1 MAETLDLE
9 TSLQLQNQLKQL
21 QEENDRLKKELN
33 QHQVIVNNTLDAI
46 FICNKEMKIVQANEA
61 AARMLQVKPEEL
73 KARSVL
79 DFLFAIPEEELVIA
93 IKKFF
98 NKGSLWKEVPIR
110 LDSGAT
116 KYIEFLAKKESG
128 EDSFFVVM
136 RDISSKKILERE
148 FSMNEQLFKDLF
160 DRAVDGIV
168 LFDREGCFID
178 ANLSFCKSFE
188 IGQNELSH
196 LSFGEFIDKTNEKDF
211 QSIWET
217 IHRKGKAKGELPVRL
232 RSGGQKLFEFTITSN
247 IINGFYMSIMRDI
260 TEKRSMEIQLFK
272 SEERFREIFENA
284 MDAILIWSD
293 DGRIVKANQSACK
306 IFELPMNQL
315 VQRKLCDF
323 LVVSHQKYRCTKKK
337 YEKFG
342 EIRDELLFQ
351 MGNGQFKELEFT
363 SKRTIL
369 EGQHLTIFRN
379 VSDRKRMEKEL
390 RESELKFR
398 KVFNGSMD
406 GNVLFDNKYRIIDA
420 NPLASDIL
428 GLSHEKI
435 KKHSLLDIISA
446 YDIENLTSS
455 ARQINLEEMDNE
467 IPFLLSGKE
476 NRKLEF
482 SFKRHIIQNMNLAIF
497 KDVTERKELEERLRK
512 SDTLHVVGELAA
524 GIAHEIRNPMT
535 ALKGFIQLLQ
545 GSVEGDY
552 ALYFNVITS
561 ELKRIESIITEFLI
575 LAKPQAIMYEEK
587 NVTDIMQDTMDLLH
601 AQANL
606 SNVQMHLDLIETIPP
621 IYCEPN
627 QLKQVFINILK
638 NAIEVMPKGGNVYV
652 KIQPS
657 GPDHILISLQDEGIG
672 ITEDKL
678 KRLGE
683 PFYTTKE
690 RGTGLGLMVSYKII
704 EEHQGKITVE
714 SEEGKGTVFH
724 LTLPLRQHNE
734 ERGNDE

>member
-1 MAETLDLE
+1 MP
-9 TSLQLQNQLKQL
+9 
-21 QEENDRLKKELN
+21 RLLFPLS
-33 QHQVIVNNTLDAI
+33 HPVS
-46 FICNKEMKIVQANEA
+46 QA
-61 AARMLQVKPEEL
+61 
-73 KARSVL
+73 
-79 DFLFAIPEEELVIA
+79 
-93 IKKFF
+93 
-98 NKGSLWKEVPIR
+98 
-110 LDSGAT
+110 
-116 KYIEFLAKKESG
+116 
-128 EDSFFVVM
+128 
-136 RDISSKKILERE
+136 
-148 FSMNEQLFKDLF
+148 
-160 DRAVDGIV
+160 
-168 LFDREGCFID
+168 
-178 ANLSFCKSFE
+178 SFE
-188 IGQNELSH
+188 INHNELSH
-196 LSFGEFIDKTNEKDF
+196 LSLYEFIDSGSRKDF
-211 QSIWET
+211 DNIWKALN
-217 IHRKGKAKGELPVRL
+217 RKGKAKGELPVKL
-232 RSGGQKLFEFTITSN
+232 RSGVQKLFEFTITSN
-247 IINGFYMSIMRDI
+247 IISGFYMSIMRDI
-260 TEKRSMEIQLFK
+260 TEKRSMELQLFK

-284 MDAILIWSD
+284 MDAIIIWSN

-306 IFELPMNQL
+306 IFELPMNL
-315 VQRKLCDF
+315 LLKRKLCDF
-323 LVVSHQKYRCTKKK
+323 LVDSQQKYSITKRK
-337 YEKFG
+337 YAKYG
-342 EIRDELLFQ
+342 EIREELLFQ

-369 EGQHLTIFRN
+369 ENQHLTILRN

-406 GNVLFDNKYRIIDA
+406 GNVLFDNQYRIIDA
-420 NPLASDIL
+420 NPLASHIL
-428 GLSHEKI
+428 GLSHEEI
-435 KKHSLLDIISA
+435 KQHSLLDIISA
-446 YDIENLTSS
+446 YEIENLASP
-455 ARQINLEEMDNE
+455 ARQINFDEMDNE
-467 IPFLLSGKE
+467 IPFLLSSGD

-482 SFKRHIIQNMNLAIF
+482 SFKRNIIQNMNLAIF

-535 ALKGFIQLLQ
+535 ALKGFIQLLK

-587 NVTDIMQDTMDLLH
+587 HVTQIMRDTIDLLN

-606 SNVQMHLDLIETIPP
+606 SNVQMQLDLIDDIPP

-638 NAIEVMPKGGNVYV
+638 NAIEVMPDGGNIFVTI
-652 KIQPS
+652 KALDQ
-657 GPDHILISLQDEGIG
+657 DHVLISLKDEGIG
-672 ITEDKL
+672 MTEDKL

-704 EEHQGKITVE
+704 EEHQGEIMVE

-724 LTLPLRQHNE
+724 ITLPVRQNAE
-734 ERGNDE
+734 ERRNDE

>member
-1 MAETLDLE
+1 METLGVQTNSELRE
-9 TSLQLQNQLKQL
+9 ELKRL
-21 QEENDRLKKELN
+21 KEENVQLKKELN

-46 FICNKEMKIVQANEA
+46 FICDNEMRIVQANEA
-61 AARMLQVKPEEL
+61 TERMLQVDSEDL
-73 KARSVL
+73 KKRSVL
-79 DFLFAIPEEELVIA
+79 DFLFSIPKDELNLAV
-93 IKKFF
+93 KKFF
-98 NKGSLWKEVPIR
+98 KKGFLWKEVPIR

-116 KYIEFLAKKESG
+116 KYIEFLAKRGIG
-128 EDSFFVVM
+128 EDFFFVVM

-168 LFDREGCFID
+168 LFDKDGGFID

-188 IGQNELSH
+188 INQNELSH
-196 LSFGEFIDKTNEKDF
+196 LSLYEFIDSGSRKDF
-211 QSIWET
+211 DNIWKT
-217 IHRKGKAKGELPVRL
+217 LNRKGKAKGELPVKL
-232 RSGGQKLFEFTITSN
+232 RSGVQKLFEFTITSN
-247 IINGFYMSIMRDI
+247 IISGFYMSIMRDI
-260 TEKRSMEIQLFK
+260 TEKRSMELQLFK

-284 MDAILIWSD
+284 MDAIIIWSN

-306 IFELPMNQL
+306 IFELPMNL
-315 VQRKLCDF
+315 LLKRRLCDF
-323 LVVSHQKYRCTKKK
+323 LVDSQQKYSITKRK
-337 YEKFG
+337 YAKYG
-342 EIRDELLFQ
+342 EIREELLFQ

-369 EGQHLTIFRN
+369 ENQHLTILRN

-406 GNVLFDNKYRIIDA
+406 GNVLFDNQYRIIDA
-420 NPLASDIL
+420 NPLASNIL
-428 GLSHEKI
+428 GLSHEEI
-435 KKHSLLDIISA
+435 KQHSLLDIISS
-446 YDIENLTSS
+446 YEIENLASP
-455 ARQINLEEMDNE
+455 ARQINFDEMDNE
-467 IPFLLSGKE
+467 IPFLLSSND

-482 SFKRHIIQNMNLAIF
+482 SFKRNIIQNMNLAIF

-535 ALKGFIQLLQ
+535 ALKGFIQLLK

-587 NVTDIMQDTMDLLH
+587 HVTQIMRDTIDLLN

-606 SNVQMHLDLIETIPP
+606 SNVQMHLDLIGDIPP

-638 NAIEVMPKGGNVYV
+638 NAIEVMPDGGNIFVT
-652 KIQPS
+652 IRTLDQ
-657 GPDHILISLQDEGIG
+657 DHVLISLKDEGIG
-672 ITEDKL
+672 MTEDKL

-704 EEHQGKITVE
+704 EEHQGEIMVE

-724 LTLPLRQHNE
+724 LTLPVRQNAE
-734 ERGNDE
+734 ERRIDE

>member
-1 MAETLDLE
+1 METLGAQKNTELRE
-9 TSLQLQNQLKQL
+9 ELKRL
-21 QEENDRLKKELN
+21 KEENAQLKKELN

-46 FICNKEMKIVQANEA
+46 FICDNEMRIVQANEA
-61 AARMLQVKPEEL
+61 TERMLQVDAEDLRK
-73 KARSVL
+73 RSVL
-79 DFLFAIPEEELVIA
+79 DFLFSIPQDELNFAV
-93 IKKFF
+93 KKFF
-98 NKGSLWKEVPIR
+98 KKGFLWKEVPIR
-110 LDSGAT
+110 LDGGAT
-116 KYIEFLAKKESG
+116 KYIEFLAKRGIG
-128 EDSFFVVM
+128 EDFFFVVM

-168 LFDREGCFID
+168 LFDKDGSFID

-188 IGQNELSH
+188 INHNELSH
-196 LSFGEFIDKTNEKDF
+196 LSLYKFIDSGSRKDLDNIWKTLN
-211 QSIWET
+211 
-217 IHRKGKAKGELPVRL
+217 RKGKAQGELPVKL
-232 RSGGQKLFEFTITSN
+232 RSGVQKLFEFTITSN
-247 IINGFYMSIMRDI
+247 IISGFYMSIMRDI
-260 TEKRSMEIQLFK
+260 TEKRSMELQLFK

-284 MDAILIWSD
+284 MDAIIIWSN

-306 IFELPMNQL
+306 IFELPMNL
-315 VQRKLCDF
+315 LLKRRLCDF
-323 LVVSHQKYRCTKKK
+323 LVDSQKKYSVTKKK
-337 YEKFG
+337 YAKYG
-342 EIRDELLFQ
+342 EIREELLFQ

-369 EGQHLTIFRN
+369 ENQHLTILRN

-406 GNVLFDNKYRIIDA
+406 GNVLFDNQYRIIDA
-420 NPLASDIL
+420 NPVASHIL
-428 GLSHEKI
+428 GLSHEEI
-435 KKHSLLDIISA
+435 KKHSLLEIISS
-446 YDIENLTSS
+446 YEIENLASS
-455 ARQINLEEMDNE
+455 ARQINFDEMDNE
-467 IPFLLSGKE
+467 IPFLLNSSD

-482 SFKRHIIQNMNLAIF
+482 SFKRNIIQNMNLAIF

-535 ALKGFIQLLQ
+535 ALKGFIQLLK

-587 NVTDIMQDTMDLLH
+587 HVTQIMKDTIDLLN

-606 SNVQMHLDLIETIPP
+606 SNVQMHLDLIDDIPP

-638 NAIEVMPKGGNVYV
+638 NAIEVMPDGGNIFVTMRTLDR
-652 KIQPS
+652 
-657 GPDHILISLQDEGIG
+657 DHVVISLKDEGIG
-672 ITEDKL
+672 MTEDKL

-704 EEHQGKITVE
+704 EEHQGEIMVE

-724 LTLPLRQHNE
+724 LTLPVRQNAE
-734 ERGNDE
+734 ERRIDE

>member
-1 MAETLDLE
+1 METLDAQTNSELRE
-9 TSLQLQNQLKQL
+9 ELKRL
-21 QEENDRLKKELN
+21 KEENARLKKELN

-46 FICNKEMKIVQANEA
+46 FICDNELRIVQANEA
-61 AARMLQVKPEEL
+61 TERMLQVDSEDL
-73 KARSVL
+73 KNRSVL
-79 DFLFAIPEEELVIA
+79 DFLFSIPKDELNLAV
-93 IKKFF
+93 KKFF
-98 NKGSLWKEVPIR
+98 KKGFLWKEVPVR
-110 LDSGAT
+110 LDGGAI
-116 KYIEFLAKKESG
+116 KYIEFLAKRGIG
-128 EDSFFVVM
+128 EDFFFVVM

-168 LFDREGCFID
+168 LFDKDGGFID

-188 IGQNELSH
+188 INQNELSH
-196 LSFGEFIDKTNEKDF
+196 LSLYEFIDSGSHKDF
-211 QSIWET
+211 DNTWKT
-217 IHRKGKAKGELPVRL
+217 LNRKGKAKGELPVKL
-232 RSGGQKLFEFTITSN
+232 RSGVHKLFEFTITSN
-247 IINGFYMSIMRDI
+247 IISGFYMSIMRDI
-260 TEKRSMEIQLFK
+260 TEKRSMELQLFK

-284 MDAILIWSD
+284 MDAIIIWSN

-306 IFELPMNQL
+306 IFELPMNL
-315 VQRKLCDF
+315 LLKRKLCDF
-323 LVVSHQKYRCTKKK
+323 LVHSQRKYSITKKK
-337 YEKFG
+337 YAKYG
-342 EIRDELLFQ
+342 EIREEMLFQ

-369 EGQHLTIFRN
+369 ENQHLTILRN

-406 GNVLFDNKYRIIDA
+406 GNVLFDNQYRIIDA
-420 NPLASDIL
+420 NPLASKIL
-428 GLSHEKI
+428 GLSHEEI
-435 KKHSLLDIISA
+435 KKHSLLDIISS
-446 YDIENLTSS
+446 YDIENLASP
-455 ARQINLEEMDNE
+455 ARQINFDEMDNE
-467 IPFLLSGKE
+467 IPFLLSSSD

-482 SFKRHIIQNMNLAIF
+482 SFKRNIIQNMNLAIF

-535 ALKGFIQLLQ
+535 ALKGFIQLLK
-545 GSVEGDY
+545 GSVAGDY

-587 NVTDIMQDTMDLLH
+587 HVTQIMRDTIDLLN

-606 SNVQMHLDLIETIPP
+606 SNVQMHLDLMDDIPP

-638 NAIEVMPKGGNVYV
+638 NAIEVMPDGGNISVT
-652 KIQPS
+652 IRTLDQ
-657 GPDHILISLQDEGIG
+657 DHVVISLKDEGVG
-672 ITEDKL
+672 MSEDKVR
-678 KRLGE
+678 RLGE

-704 EEHQGKITVE
+704 EEHQGEIMVE

-724 LTLPLRQHNE
+724 LTLPVRQNAE
-734 ERGNDE
+734 ERRTDE

>member
-1 MAETLDLE
+1 M
-9 TSLQLQNQLKQL
+9 
-21 QEENDRLKKELN
+21 
-33 QHQVIVNNTLDAI
+33 
-46 FICNKEMKIVQANEA
+46 
-61 AARMLQVKPEEL
+61 
-73 KARSVL
+73 
-79 DFLFAIPEEELVIA
+79 
-93 IKKFF
+93 
-98 NKGSLWKEVPIR
+98 
-110 LDSGAT
+110 
-116 KYIEFLAKKESG
+116 Y
-128 EDSFFVVM
+128 
-136 RDISSKKILERE
+136 
-148 FSMNEQLFKDLF
+148 
-160 DRAVDGIV
+160 
-168 LFDREGCFID
+168 
-178 ANLSFCKSFE
+178 
-188 IGQNELSH
+188 
-196 LSFGEFIDKTNEKDF
+196 EFIDSGSRKDF
-211 QSIWET
+211 DNIWKALN
-217 IHRKGKAKGELPVRL
+217 RKGKAKGELPVKL
-232 RSGGQKLFEFTITSN
+232 RSGVQKLFEFTITSN
-247 IINGFYMSIMRDI
+247 IISGFYMSIMRDI
-260 TEKRSMEIQLFK
+260 TEKRSMELQLFK

-284 MDAILIWSD
+284 MDAIIIWSN

-306 IFELPMNQL
+306 IFELPMNL
-315 VQRKLCDF
+315 LLKRKLCDF
-323 LVVSHQKYRCTKKK
+323 LVDSQQKYSITKRK
-337 YEKFG
+337 YAKYG
-342 EIRDELLFQ
+342 EIREELLFQ

-369 EGQHLTIFRN
+369 ENQHLTILRN

-406 GNVLFDNKYRIIDA
+406 GNVLFDNQYRIIDA
-420 NPLASDIL
+420 NPLASHIL
-428 GLSHEKI
+428 GLSHEEI
-435 KKHSLLDIISA
+435 KQHSLLDIISA
-446 YDIENLTSS
+446 YEIENLASP
-455 ARQINLEEMDNE
+455 ARQINFDEMDNE
-467 IPFLLSGKE
+467 IPFLLSSGD

-482 SFKRHIIQNMNLAIF
+482 SFKRNIIQNMNLAIF

-535 ALKGFIQLLQ
+535 ALKGFIQLLK

-587 NVTDIMQDTMDLLH
+587 HVTQIMRDTIDLLN

-606 SNVQMHLDLIETIPP
+606 SNVQMQLDLIDDIPP

-638 NAIEVMPKGGNVYV
+638 NAIEVMPDGGNIFVTI
-652 KIQPS
+652 KALDQ
-657 GPDHILISLQDEGIG
+657 DHVLISLKDEGIG
-672 ITEDKL
+672 MTEDKL

-704 EEHQGKITVE
+704 EEHQGEIMVE

-724 LTLPLRQHNE
+724 ITLPVRQNAE
-734 ERGNDE
+734 ERRNDE

>member
-1 MAETLDLE
+1 METLDVE
-9 TSLQLQNQLKQL
+9 TNSDLKEELKRLKQ
-21 QEENDRLKKELN
+21 ENDRLKKELH

-46 FICNKEMKIVQANEA
+46 FICDNEMKIVQANEA
-61 AARMLQVKPEEL
+61 TARMLQVDAEGL
-73 KARSVL
+73 KKRSVF
-79 DFLFAIPEEELVIA
+79 DFLFSIPKDELDLSV
-93 IKKFF
+93 KKFF
-98 NKGSLWKEVPIR
+98 KKGFLWKEVPIR

-116 KYIEFLAKKESG
+116 KYIEFLAKRGIG
-128 EDSFFVVM
+128 EDFFFVVM

-168 LFDREGCFID
+168 LFDKDGGFID

-188 IGQNELSH
+188 IDQNELSH
-196 LSFGEFIDKTNEKDF
+196 LSLYQFIDSGSRKDF
-211 QSIWET
+211 DNIWHT
-217 IHRKGKAKGELPVRL
+217 LYRKGKAKGELPVRL
-232 RSGGQKLFEFTITSN
+232 RSGDQKLLEFTITSN
-247 IINGFYMSIMRDI
+247 IISGFYMSIMRDI
-260 TEKRSMEIQLFK
+260 TEKRSMELQLFK

-284 MDAILIWSD
+284 MDAIIIWSN

-306 IFELPMNQL
+306 IFELPMNL
-315 VQRKLCDF
+315 LLKRKLCDF
-323 LVVSHQKYRCTKKK
+323 LVDSQQKYSWTKRK
-337 YEKFG
+337 YAKYG
-342 EIRDELLFQ
+342 EIREEMLFQ

-369 EGQHLTIFRN
+369 ENQHLTILRN

-406 GNVLFDNKYRIIDA
+406 GNVLFDNQYRIIDA
-420 NPLASDIL
+420 NPLASNIL
-428 GLSHEKI
+428 GLPHEEL
-435 KKHSLLDIISA
+435 KKHSLLDIISS
-446 YDIENLTSS
+446 YEIENLASP
-455 ARQINLEEMDNE
+455 ARQINFDEMDNE
-467 IPFLLSGKE
+467 IPFLLSSND

-482 SFKRHIIQNMNLAIF
+482 SFKRNIIQNMNLAIF

-535 ALKGFIQLLQ
+535 ALKGFIQLLK

-552 ALYFNVITS
+552 SLYFNVITS

-587 NVTDIMQDTMDLLH
+587 HVTQIMKDTLDLLN

-606 SNVQMHLDLIETIPP
+606 SNVQMHLDLVGDIPP

-638 NAIEVMPKGGNVYV
+638 NAIEVMPDGGNIYV
-652 KIQPS
+652 TIKKADQ
-657 GPDHILISLQDEGIG
+657 DHILISLKDEGVG

-704 EEHQGKITVE
+704 EEHQGKIMVE

-724 LTLPLRQHNE
+724 LTLPVRQNFE
-734 ERGNDE
+734 ERRLDE

>member
-1 MAETLDLE
+1 METLDAQINSELRE
-9 TSLQLQNQLKQL
+9 ELKRL
-21 QEENDRLKKELN
+21 KEENAWLKKELN

-46 FICNKEMKIVQANEA
+46 FICNNELRIVQANEA
-61 AARMLQVKPEEL
+61 TERMLQVDSEDL
-73 KARSVL
+73 KNRSVL
-79 DFLFAIPEEELVIA
+79 DFLFSIPKDELNLTV
-93 IKKFF
+93 KKFF
-98 NKGSLWKEVPIR
+98 KKGFLWKEVPVR
-110 LDSGAT
+110 LDGGAI
-116 KYIEFLAKKESG
+116 KYIEFLAKRGIG
-128 EDSFFVVM
+128 EDFFFVVM

-168 LFDREGCFID
+168 LFDKDGGFID

-188 IGQNELSH
+188 INHNELSH
-196 LSFGEFIDKTNEKDF
+196 LSLYEFIDSGSHKDF
-211 QSIWET
+211 DNIWKT
-217 IHRKGKAKGELPVRL
+217 LNRKGKAKGELPVKL
-232 RSGGQKLFEFTITSN
+232 RSGVYKLFEFTITSN
-247 IINGFYMSIMRDI
+247 IISGFYMSIMRDI
-260 TEKRSMEIQLFK
+260 TEKRSMELQLFK

-284 MDAILIWSD
+284 MDAIIIWSN

-306 IFELPMNQL
+306 IFELPMNL
-315 VQRKLCDF
+315 LLKRKLCDF
-323 LVVSHQKYRCTKKK
+323 LVHSQRKYSITKKK
-337 YEKFG
+337 YAKYG
-342 EIRDELLFQ
+342 EIREEMLFQ

-369 EGQHLTIFRN
+369 ENQHLTILRN

-406 GNVLFDNKYRIIDA
+406 GNVLFDNQYRIIDA
-420 NPLASDIL
+420 NPLASKIL
-428 GLSHEKI
+428 GLSHEEI
-435 KKHSLLDIISA
+435 KKHSLLDIISS
-446 YDIENLTSS
+446 YDIENLASP
-455 ARQINLEEMDNE
+455 ARQINFDEMDNE
-467 IPFLLSGKE
+467 IPFLLSSCD

-482 SFKRHIIQNMNLAIF
+482 SFKRNIIQNMNLAIF

-535 ALKGFIQLLQ
+535 ALKGFIQLLK

-587 NVTDIMQDTMDLLH
+587 HVTQIMRDTIDLLN

-606 SNVQMHLDLIETIPP
+606 SNVQMHLDLMDDIPP

-638 NAIEVMPKGGNVYV
+638 NAIEVMPDGGNISVTIRSLDQEHV
-652 KIQPS
+652 
-657 GPDHILISLQDEGIG
+657 LISLKDEGVG
-672 ITEDKL
+672 MSEDKVR
-678 KRLGE
+678 RLGE

-704 EEHQGKITVE
+704 EEHQGKIMVE

-724 LTLPLRQHNE
+724 LTLPVRQNAE
-734 ERGNDE
+734 ERRTDE

>member
-1 MAETLDLE
+1 METLDAQTNSELRE
-9 TSLQLQNQLKQL
+9 ELKRL
-21 QEENDRLKKELN
+21 KEENARLKKELN

-46 FICNKEMKIVQANEA
+46 FICDNELRIVQANEA
-61 AARMLQVKPEEL
+61 TERMLQVDSEDL
-73 KARSVL
+73 KNRSVL
-79 DFLFAIPEEELVIA
+79 DFLFSIPKDELNLAV
-93 IKKFF
+93 KKFF
-98 NKGSLWKEVPIR
+98 KKGFLWKEVPVR
-110 LDSGAT
+110 LDGGT
-116 KYIEFLAKKESG
+116 IKYIEFLAKRGIG
-128 EDSFFVVM
+128 EDFFFVVM

-168 LFDREGCFID
+168 LFDKDGGFID

-188 IGQNELSH
+188 INQNELSH
-196 LSFGEFIDKTNEKDF
+196 LSLYEFIDSGSHKDF
-211 QSIWET
+211 DNTWKT
-217 IHRKGKAKGELPVRL
+217 LNRKGKAKGELPVKL
-232 RSGGQKLFEFTITSN
+232 RSGVHKLFEFTITSN
-247 IINGFYMSIMRDI
+247 IISGFYMSIMRDI
-260 TEKRSMEIQLFK
+260 TEKRSMELQLFK

-284 MDAILIWSD
+284 MDAIIIWSN

-306 IFELPMNQL
+306 IFELPMNL
-315 VQRKLCDF
+315 LLKRKLCDF
-323 LVVSHQKYRCTKKK
+323 LVHSQRKYSITKKK
-337 YEKFG
+337 YAKYG
-342 EIRDELLFQ
+342 EIREEMLFQ

-369 EGQHLTIFRN
+369 ENQHLTILRN

-406 GNVLFDNKYRIIDA
+406 GNVLFDNQYRIIDA
-420 NPLASDIL
+420 NPLASKIL
-428 GLSHEKI
+428 GLSHEEI
-435 KKHSLLDIISA
+435 KKHSLLDIISS
-446 YDIENLTSS
+446 YDIENLASP
-455 ARQINLEEMDNE
+455 ARQINFDEMDNE
-467 IPFLLSGKE
+467 IPFLLSSSD

-482 SFKRHIIQNMNLAIF
+482 SFKRNIIQNMNLAIF

-535 ALKGFIQLLQ
+535 ALKGFIQLLK
-545 GSVEGDY
+545 GSVAGDY

-587 NVTDIMQDTMDLLH
+587 HVTQIMRDTIDLLN

-606 SNVQMHLDLIETIPP
+606 SNVQMHLDLMDDIPP

-638 NAIEVMPKGGNVYV
+638 NAIEVMPDGGNISVT
-652 KIQPS
+652 IRTLDQ
-657 GPDHILISLQDEGIG
+657 DHVLISLKDEGVG
-672 ITEDKL
+672 MSEDKVR
-678 KRLGE
+678 RLGE

-704 EEHQGKITVE
+704 EEHQGEIMVE

-724 LTLPLRQHNE
+724 LTLPVRQNAE
-734 ERGNDE
+734 ERRTDE

>member
-1 MAETLDLE
+1 METLDAQTNSELRE
-9 TSLQLQNQLKQL
+9 ELKRL
-21 QEENDRLKKELN
+21 KEENARLKKELN

-46 FICNKEMKIVQANEA
+46 FICDNELRIVQANEA
-61 AARMLQVKPEEL
+61 TERMLQVDSEDL
-73 KARSVL
+73 KNRSVL
-79 DFLFAIPEEELVIA
+79 DFLFSIPKDELNLAV
-93 IKKFF
+93 KKFF
-98 NKGSLWKEVPIR
+98 KKGFLWKEVPVR
-110 LDSGAT
+110 LDGGAI
-116 KYIEFLAKKESG
+116 KYIEFLAKRGIG
-128 EDSFFVVM
+128 EDFFFVVM

-168 LFDREGCFID
+168 LFDKDGGFID

-188 IGQNELSH
+188 INQNELSH
-196 LSFGEFIDKTNEKDF
+196 LSLYEFIDSGSHKDF
-211 QSIWET
+211 DNTWKT
-217 IHRKGKAKGELPVRL
+217 LNRKGKAKGELPVKL
-232 RSGGQKLFEFTITSN
+232 RSGVHKLFEFTITSN
-247 IINGFYMSIMRDI
+247 IISGFYMSIMRDI
-260 TEKRSMEIQLFK
+260 TEKRSMELQLFK

-284 MDAILIWSD
+284 MDAIIIWSN

-306 IFELPMNQL
+306 IFELPMNL
-315 VQRKLCDF
+315 LLKRKLCDF
-323 LVVSHQKYRCTKKK
+323 LVHSQRKYSITKKK
-337 YEKFG
+337 YAKYG
-342 EIRDELLFQ
+342 EIREEMLFQ

-369 EGQHLTIFRN
+369 ENQHLTILRN

-406 GNVLFDNKYRIIDA
+406 GNVLFDNQYRIIDA
-420 NPLASDIL
+420 NPLASKIL
-428 GLSHEKI
+428 GLSHEEI
-435 KKHSLLDIISA
+435 KKHSLLDIIFS
-446 YDIENLTSS
+446 YDIENLASP
-455 ARQINLEEMDNE
+455 ARQINFDEMDNE
-467 IPFLLSGKE
+467 IPFLLSSSD

-482 SFKRHIIQNMNLAIF
+482 SFKRNIIQNMNLAIF

-535 ALKGFIQLLQ
+535 ALKGFIQLLK
-545 GSVEGDY
+545 GSVAGDY

-587 NVTDIMQDTMDLLH
+587 HVTQIMRDTIDLLN

-606 SNVQMHLDLIETIPP
+606 SNVQMHLDLMDDIPP

-638 NAIEVMPKGGNVYV
+638 NAIEVMPDGGNISVT
-652 KIQPS
+652 IRTLDQ
-657 GPDHILISLQDEGIG
+657 DHVLISLKDEGVG
-672 ITEDKL
+672 MSEDKVR
-678 KRLGE
+678 RLGE

-704 EEHQGKITVE
+704 EEHQGEIMVE

-724 LTLPLRQHNE
+724 LTLPVRQNAE
-734 ERGNDE
+734 ERRTDE

>member
-1 MAETLDLE
+1 METLGVQTNSE
-9 TSLQLQNQLKQL
+9 L
-21 QEENDRLKKELN
+21 QEELKRLKEENVRLKKELN

-46 FICNKEMKIVQANEA
+46 FICDNEMRIVQANEA
-61 AARMLQVKPEEL
+61 TERMLQVDSEDL
-73 KARSVL
+73 KKRSVL
-79 DFLFAIPEEELVIA
+79 DFLFSIPKDELNLAV
-93 IKKFF
+93 KKFF
-98 NKGSLWKEVPIR
+98 KKGFLWKEVPIR
-110 LDSGAT
+110 LDGGAT
-116 KYIEFLAKKESG
+116 KYIEFLAKRGIG
-128 EDSFFVVM
+128 EDFFFVVM

-168 LFDREGCFID
+168 LFDKDGGFID

-188 IGQNELSH
+188 INQNELSH
-196 LSFGEFIDKTNEKDF
+196 LSLYEFIDSGSRKDYDN
-211 QSIWET
+211 IWKALN
-217 IHRKGKAKGELPVRL
+217 RKGKAKGELPVKL
-232 RSGGQKLFEFTITSN
+232 RSGVQKLFEFTITSN
-247 IINGFYMSIMRDI
+247 IISGFYMSIMRDI
-260 TEKRSMEIQLFK
+260 TEKRSMELQLFK

-284 MDAILIWSD
+284 MDAIIIWSN

-306 IFELPMNQL
+306 IFELPMNL
-315 VQRKLCDF
+315 LLKRRLCDF
-323 LVVSHQKYRCTKKK
+323 LVDSQQKYSITKRK
-337 YEKFG
+337 YAKYG
-342 EIRDELLFQ
+342 EIREELLFQ

-369 EGQHLTIFRN
+369 ENQHLTILRN

-406 GNVLFDNKYRIIDA
+406 GNVLFDNQYRIIDA
-420 NPLASDIL
+420 NPLASNIL
-428 GLSHEKI
+428 GLSHEEI
-435 KKHSLLDIISA
+435 KQHSLLDIISS
-446 YDIENLTSS
+446 YEIENLASP
-455 ARQINLEEMDNE
+455 ARQINFDEMDNE
-467 IPFLLSGKE
+467 IPFLLSSND

-482 SFKRHIIQNMNLAIF
+482 SFKRNIIQNMNLAIF

-535 ALKGFIQLLQ
+535 ALKGFIQLLK

-587 NVTDIMQDTMDLLH
+587 HVTQIMRDTIDLLN

-606 SNVQMHLDLIETIPP
+606 SNVQMHLELIGDIPP

-638 NAIEVMPKGGNVYV
+638 NAIEVMPDGGNIFVT
-652 KIQPS
+652 IRTLDQ
-657 GPDHILISLQDEGIG
+657 DHVLISLKDEGIG
-672 ITEDKL
+672 MTEDKL

-704 EEHQGKITVE
+704 EEHQGEIMVE

-724 LTLPLRQHNE
+724 LTLPVRQNAE
-734 ERGNDE
+734 ERRIDE

>member
-1 MAETLDLE
+1 METLDAQTNSELRE
-9 TSLQLQNQLKQL
+9 ELKRL
-21 QEENDRLKKELN
+21 KEENARLKKELN

-46 FICNKEMKIVQANEA
+46 FICDNELRIVQANEA
-61 AARMLQVKPEEL
+61 TERMLQVDSEDL
-73 KARSVL
+73 KNRSVL
-79 DFLFAIPEEELVIA
+79 DFLFSIPKDELNLAV
-93 IKKFF
+93 KKFF
-98 NKGSLWKEVPIR
+98 KKGFLWKEVPVR
-110 LDSGAT
+110 LDGGAI
-116 KYIEFLAKKESG
+116 KYIEFLAKRGIG
-128 EDSFFVVM
+128 EDFFFVVM

-168 LFDREGCFID
+168 LFDKDGGFID

-188 IGQNELSH
+188 INQNELSH
-196 LSFGEFIDKTNEKDF
+196 LSLYEFIDSGSHKDF
-211 QSIWET
+211 DNTWKT
-217 IHRKGKAKGELPVRL
+217 LNRKGKAKGELPVKL
-232 RSGGQKLFEFTITSN
+232 RSGVHKLFEFTITSN
-247 IINGFYMSIMRDI
+247 IISGFYMSIMRDI
-260 TEKRSMEIQLFK
+260 TEKRSMELQLFK

-284 MDAILIWSD
+284 MDAIIIWSN

-306 IFELPMNQL
+306 IFELPMNL
-315 VQRKLCDF
+315 LLKRKLCDF
-323 LVVSHQKYRCTKKK
+323 LVHSQRKYSITKKK
-337 YEKFG
+337 YAKYG
-342 EIRDELLFQ
+342 EIREEMLFQ

-369 EGQHLTIFRN
+369 ENQHLTILRN

-406 GNVLFDNKYRIIDA
+406 GNVLFDNQYRIIDA
-420 NPLASDIL
+420 NPLASKIL
-428 GLSHEKI
+428 GLSHEEI
-435 KKHSLLDIISA
+435 KKHSLLDIISS
-446 YDIENLTSS
+446 YDIENLASP
-455 ARQINLEEMDNE
+455 ARQINFDEMDNE
-467 IPFLLSGKE
+467 IPFLLSSSD

-482 SFKRHIIQNMNLAIF
+482 SFKRNIIQNMNLAIF

-535 ALKGFIQLLQ
+535 ALKGFIQLLK
-545 GSVEGDY
+545 GSVAGDY

-587 NVTDIMQDTMDLLH
+587 HVTQIMRDTIDLLN

-606 SNVQMHLDLIETIPP
+606 SNVQMHLDLMDDIPP

-638 NAIEVMPKGGNVYV
+638 NAIEVMPDGGNISVTIRTLDQEHV
-652 KIQPS
+652 
-657 GPDHILISLQDEGIG
+657 LISLKDEGVG
-672 ITEDKL
+672 MSEDKVR
-678 KRLGE
+678 RLGE

-704 EEHQGKITVE
+704 EEHQGEIMVE

-724 LTLPLRQHNE
+724 LTLPVRQNAE
-734 ERGNDE
+734 ERRTDE

>member
-1 MAETLDLE
+1 
-9 TSLQLQNQLKQL
+9 
-21 QEENDRLKKELN
+21 
-33 QHQVIVNNTLDAI
+33 
-46 FICNKEMKIVQANEA
+46 
-61 AARMLQVKPEEL
+61 
-73 KARSVL
+73 
-79 DFLFAIPEEELVIA
+79 
-93 IKKFF
+93 
-98 NKGSLWKEVPIR
+98 
-110 LDSGAT
+110 
-116 KYIEFLAKKESG
+116 
-128 EDSFFVVM
+128 
-136 RDISSKKILERE
+136 
-148 FSMNEQLFKDLF
+148 MNEQLFKDLF

-168 LFDREGCFID
+168 LFDKDGGFID
-178 ANLSFCKSFE
+178 ANLSFCKSFQ
-188 IGQNELSH
+188 INQNELSH
-196 LSFGEFIDKTNEKDF
+196 LSLYEFIDSGSRKDF
-211 QSIWET
+211 DNIWKT
-217 IHRKGKAKGELPVRL
+217 LNRKGKAKGELPVKL
-232 RSGGQKLFEFTITSN
+232 RSGVQKLFEFTITSN
-247 IINGFYMSIMRDI
+247 IISGFYMSIMRDI
-260 TEKRSMEIQLFK
+260 TEKRSMELQLFK

-284 MDAILIWSD
+284 MDAIIIWSN

-306 IFELPMNQL
+306 IFELPMNL
-315 VQRKLCDF
+315 LLKRRLCDF
-323 LVVSHQKYRCTKKK
+323 LVDSQQKYSITKRK
-337 YEKFG
+337 YAKYG
-342 EIRDELLFQ
+342 EIREELLFQ

-369 EGQHLTIFRN
+369 ENQHLTILRN

-406 GNVLFDNKYRIIDA
+406 GNVLFDNQYRIIDA
-420 NPLASDIL
+420 NPLASHIL
-428 GLSHEKI
+428 GLSHEEI
-435 KKHSLLDIISA
+435 KQHSLLDIISS
-446 YDIENLTSS
+446 YEIENLASP
-455 ARQINLEEMDNE
+455 ARQINFDEMDNE
-467 IPFLLSGKE
+467 IPFLLSSSD

-482 SFKRHIIQNMNLAIF
+482 SFKRNIIQNMNLAIF

-535 ALKGFIQLLQ
+535 ALKGFIQLLK

-587 NVTDIMQDTMDLLH
+587 HVTQIMRDTIDLLN

-606 SNVQMHLDLIETIPP
+606 SNVQIHLDLIDDIPP

-638 NAIEVMPKGGNVYV
+638 NAIEVMPDGGNIFVT
-652 KIQPS
+652 IRTLDQ
-657 GPDHILISLQDEGIG
+657 DHVLISLRDEGIG
-672 ITEDKL
+672 MTEDKL

-704 EEHQGKITVE
+704 EEHQGEIMVE

-724 LTLPLRQHNE
+724 LTLPVRQNAE
-734 ERGNDE
+734 ERRIDE

>member
-1 MAETLDLE
+1 METLDAQTNSELRE
-9 TSLQLQNQLKQL
+9 ELKRL
-21 QEENDRLKKELN
+21 KEENARLKKELN

-46 FICNKEMKIVQANEA
+46 FICDNELRIVQANEA
-61 AARMLQVKPEEL
+61 TERMLQVDSEDL
-73 KARSVL
+73 KNRSVL
-79 DFLFAIPEEELVIA
+79 DFLFSIPKDELNLAV
-93 IKKFF
+93 KKFF
-98 NKGSLWKEVPIR
+98 KKGFLWKEVPVR
-110 LDSGAT
+110 LDGGAI
-116 KYIEFLAKKESG
+116 KYIEFLAKRGIG
-128 EDSFFVVM
+128 EDFFFVVM

-168 LFDREGCFID
+168 LFDTDGGFID

-188 IGQNELSH
+188 INQNELSH
-196 LSFGEFIDKTNEKDF
+196 LSLYEFIDSGSHKDF
-211 QSIWET
+211 DNTWKT
-217 IHRKGKAKGELPVRL
+217 LNRKGKAKGELPVKL
-232 RSGGQKLFEFTITSN
+232 RSGVHKLFEFTITSN
-247 IINGFYMSIMRDI
+247 IISGFYMSIMRDI
-260 TEKRSMEIQLFK
+260 TEKRSMELQLFK

-284 MDAILIWSD
+284 MDAIIIWSN

-306 IFELPMNQL
+306 IFELPMNL
-315 VQRKLCDF
+315 LLKRKLCDF
-323 LVVSHQKYRCTKKK
+323 LVHSQRKYSITKKK
-337 YEKFG
+337 YAKYG
-342 EIRDELLFQ
+342 EIREEMLFQ

-369 EGQHLTIFRN
+369 ENQHLTILRN

-406 GNVLFDNKYRIIDA
+406 GNVLFDNQYRIIDA
-420 NPLASDIL
+420 NPLASKIL
-428 GLSHEKI
+428 GLSHEEI
-435 KKHSLLDIISA
+435 KKHSLLDIISS
-446 YDIENLTSS
+446 YDIENLASP
-455 ARQINLEEMDNE
+455 ARQINFDEMDNE
-467 IPFLLSGKE
+467 IPFLLSSSD

-482 SFKRHIIQNMNLAIF
+482 SFKRNIIQNMNLAIF

-535 ALKGFIQLLQ
+535 ALKGFIQLLK
-545 GSVEGDY
+545 GSVAGDY

-587 NVTDIMQDTMDLLH
+587 HVTQIMRDTIDLLN

-606 SNVQMHLDLIETIPP
+606 SNVQMHLDLMDDIPP

-638 NAIEVMPKGGNVYV
+638 NAIEVMPDGGNISVT
-652 KIQPS
+652 IRTLDQ
-657 GPDHILISLQDEGIG
+657 DHVLISLKDEGVG
-672 ITEDKL
+672 MSEDKVR
-678 KRLGE
+678 RLGE

-704 EEHQGKITVE
+704 EEHQGEIMVE

-724 LTLPLRQHNE
+724 LTLPVRQNAE
-734 ERGNDE
+734 ERRTDE

>member
-1 MAETLDLE
+1 METLGVQTNSE
-9 TSLQLQNQLKQL
+9 L
-21 QEENDRLKKELN
+21 QEELKRLKEENVQLKKELN

-46 FICNKEMKIVQANEA
+46 FICDNEMRIVQANEA
-61 AARMLQVKPEEL
+61 TERMLQVDSEDL
-73 KARSVL
+73 KKRSVL
-79 DFLFAIPEEELVIA
+79 DFLFSIPKDELNLAV
-93 IKKFF
+93 KKFF
-98 NKGSLWKEVPIR
+98 KKGFLWKEVPIR
-110 LDSGAT
+110 LDGGAI
-116 KYIEFLAKKESG
+116 KYIEFLAKRGIG
-128 EDSFFVVM
+128 EDFFFVVM

-168 LFDREGCFID
+168 LFDKDGGFID

-188 IGQNELSH
+188 INQNELSH
-196 LSFGEFIDKTNEKDF
+196 LSLYEFIDSGSRKDF
-211 QSIWET
+211 DNIWKALN
-217 IHRKGKAKGELPVRL
+217 RKGKAKGELPVKL
-232 RSGGQKLFEFTITSN
+232 RSGVQKLFEFTITSN
-247 IINGFYMSIMRDI
+247 IISGFYMSIMRDI
-260 TEKRSMEIQLFK
+260 TEKRSMELQLFK

-284 MDAILIWSD
+284 MDAIIIWSN

-306 IFELPMNQL
+306 IFELPMNL
-315 VQRKLCDF
+315 LLKRRLCDF
-323 LVVSHQKYRCTKKK
+323 LVDSQQKYSITKRK
-337 YEKFG
+337 YAKYG
-342 EIRDELLFQ
+342 EIREELLFQ

-369 EGQHLTIFRN
+369 ENQHLTILRN

-406 GNVLFDNKYRIIDA
+406 GNVLFDNQYRIIDA
-420 NPLASDIL
+420 NPLASHIL
-428 GLSHEKI
+428 GLSHEEI
-435 KKHSLLDIISA
+435 KQHSLLDIISS
-446 YDIENLTSS
+446 YEIENLASP
-455 ARQINLEEMDNE
+455 ARQINFDEMDNE
-467 IPFLLSGKE
+467 IPFLLSSND

-482 SFKRHIIQNMNLAIF
+482 SFKRNIIQNMNLAIF

-535 ALKGFIQLLQ
+535 ALKGFIQLLK

-587 NVTDIMQDTMDLLH
+587 HVTQIMRDTIDLLN

-606 SNVQMHLDLIETIPP
+606 SNVQMHLDLIGDIPP

-638 NAIEVMPKGGNVYV
+638 NAIEVMPDGGNIFVT
-652 KIQPS
+652 IRTLDQ
-657 GPDHILISLQDEGIG
+657 DHVLISLKDEGIG
-672 ITEDKL
+672 MTEDKL

-704 EEHQGKITVE
+704 EEHQGEIMVE

-724 LTLPLRQHNE
+724 LTLPVRQNAE
-734 ERGNDE
+734 ERRIDE

>member
-1 MAETLDLE
+1 METLDAQTNSELRE
-9 TSLQLQNQLKQL
+9 ELKRL
-21 QEENDRLKKELN
+21 KEENARLKKELN

-46 FICNKEMKIVQANEA
+46 FICDNELRIVQANEA
-61 AARMLQVKPEEL
+61 TERMLQVDSEDL
-73 KARSVL
+73 KNRSVL
-79 DFLFAIPEEELVIA
+79 DFLFSIPKDELNLAV
-93 IKKFF
+93 KKFF
-98 NKGSLWKEVPIR
+98 KKGFLWKEVPVR
-110 LDSGAT
+110 LDGGAI
-116 KYIEFLAKKESG
+116 KYIEFLAKRGIG
-128 EDSFFVVM
+128 EDFFFVVM

-168 LFDREGCFID
+168 LFDKDGGFID

-188 IGQNELSH
+188 INQNELSH
-196 LSFGEFIDKTNEKDF
+196 LSLYEFIDSGSHKDF
-211 QSIWET
+211 DNTWKT
-217 IHRKGKAKGELPVRL
+217 LNRKGKAKGELPVKL
-232 RSGGQKLFEFTITSN
+232 RSGVHKLFEFTITSN
-247 IINGFYMSIMRDI
+247 IISGFYMSIMRDI
-260 TEKRSMEIQLFK
+260 TEKRSMELQLFK

-284 MDAILIWSD
+284 MDAIIIWSN

-306 IFELPMNQL
+306 IFELPMNL
-315 VQRKLCDF
+315 LLKRKLCDF
-323 LVVSHQKYRCTKKK
+323 LVHSQRKYSITKKK
-337 YEKFG
+337 YAKYG
-342 EIRDELLFQ
+342 EIREEMLFQ

-369 EGQHLTIFRN
+369 ENQHLTILRN

-406 GNVLFDNKYRIIDA
+406 GNVLFDNQYRIIDA
-420 NPLASDIL
+420 NPLASKIL
-428 GLSHEKI
+428 GLSHEEI
-435 KKHSLLDIISA
+435 KKHSLLDIISS
-446 YDIENLTSS
+446 YDIENLASP
-455 ARQINLEEMDNE
+455 ARQINFDEMDNE
-467 IPFLLSGKE
+467 IPFLLSSSD

-482 SFKRHIIQNMNLAIF
+482 SFKRNIIQNMNLAIF

-535 ALKGFIQLLQ
+535 ALKGFIQLLK
-545 GSVEGDY
+545 GSVAGDY

-587 NVTDIMQDTMDLLH
+587 HVTQIMRDTIDLLN

-606 SNVQMHLDLIETIPP
+606 SNVQMHLDLMDDIPP

-638 NAIEVMPKGGNVYV
+638 NAIEVMPDGGNISVT
-652 KIQPS
+652 IRTLDQ
-657 GPDHILISLQDEGIG
+657 DHVLISLKDEGVG
-672 ITEDKL
+672 MSEDKVR
-678 KRLGE
+678 RLGE

-704 EEHQGKITVE
+704 EEHQGEIMVE

-724 LTLPLRQHNE
+724 LTLPVRQNAE
-734 ERGNDE
+734 ERRTDE

>member
-1 MAETLDLE
+1 MGTLDVQTKSELRE
-9 TSLQLQNQLKQL
+9 ELKRIK
-21 QEENDRLKKELN
+21 EENARLKKELD

-46 FICNKEMKIVQANEA
+46 FICDNELRIVQANEA
-61 AARMLQVKPEEL
+61 TERMLQVDSEDL
-73 KARSVL
+73 KTRSVL
-79 DFLFAIPEEELVIA
+79 DFLFSIPKDELNLAV
-93 IKKFF
+93 KKFF
-98 NKGSLWKEVPIR
+98 KKGFLWKEVPVR
-110 LDSGAT
+110 LDGGAT
-116 KYIEFLAKKESG
+116 KYIEFLAKRGIG
-128 EDSFFVVM
+128 EDFFFVVM

-168 LFDREGCFID
+168 LFDKDGGFID

-188 IGQNELSH
+188 INQNELSH
-196 LSFGEFIDKTNEKDF
+196 LSLYKFIDSGSRKDF
-211 QSIWET
+211 DNIWKT
-217 IHRKGKAKGELPVRL
+217 LNRKGKAKGELPVKL
-232 RSGGQKLFEFTITSN
+232 RSGVQKLFEFTITSN
-247 IINGFYMSIMRDI
+247 IISGFYMSIMRDI
-260 TEKRSMEIQLFK
+260 TEKRSMELQLFK

-284 MDAILIWSD
+284 MDAIIIWSN

-306 IFELPMNQL
+306 IFELPMNL
-315 VQRKLCDF
+315 LLKRKLCDF
-323 LVVSHQKYRCTKKK
+323 LVDSQRKYSITKRK
-337 YEKFG
+337 YAKYG
-342 EIRDELLFQ
+342 EIREELLFQ
-351 MGNGQFKELEFT
+351 MANGQFKELEFT

-369 EGQHLTIFRN
+369 ENQHLTILRN

-406 GNVLFDNKYRIIDA
+406 GNVLFDNQYRIIDA
-420 NPLASDIL
+420 NPLASHIL
-428 GLSHEKI
+428 GLSYEEI
-435 KKHSLLDIISA
+435 KKHSLLDIISS
-446 YDIENLTSS
+446 YEIENLASP
-455 ARQINLEEMDNE
+455 ARQINFDEMDNE
-467 IPFLLSGKE
+467 IPFLLSSSD

-482 SFKRHIIQNMNLAIF
+482 SFKRNIIQNMNLAIF

-535 ALKGFIQLLQ
+535 ALKGFIQLLK
-545 GSVEGDY
+545 GSVEEDY
-552 ALYFNVITS
+552 TLYFNVITS

-587 NVTDIMQDTMDLLH
+587 HITQIMRDTIDLLN

-606 SNVQMHLDLIETIPP
+606 SNVQMHLDLIDDIPP

-638 NAIEVMPKGGNVYV
+638 NAIEVMPDGGNIFVT
-652 KIQPS
+652 IRTLDQ
-657 GPDHILISLQDEGIG
+657 DHVLISLKDEGVG
-672 ITEDKL
+672 MTEDKL

-704 EEHQGKITVE
+704 EEHQGKIMVE

-724 LTLPLRQHNE
+724 LTLPVRQNAQ
-734 ERGNDE
+734 ERGIEE

>member
-1 MAETLDLE
+1 METLGVQTNSELRE
-9 TSLQLQNQLKQL
+9 ELNRLK
-21 QEENDRLKKELN
+21 EENARLKKELN

-46 FICNKEMKIVQANEA
+46 FICDNEMRIVQANEA
-61 AARMLQVKPEEL
+61 TERMLQVDSEDL
-73 KARSVL
+73 KKRSVL
-79 DFLFAIPEEELVIA
+79 DFLFSIPKDELNLSV
-93 IKKFF
+93 KKFF
-98 NKGSLWKEVPIR
+98 KKGFLWKEVPIR
-110 LDSGAT
+110 LDCGAT
-116 KYIEFLAKKESG
+116 KYIEFLAKRGIG
-128 EDSFFVVM
+128 EDFFFVVM

-168 LFDREGCFID
+168 LFDKDGGFID

-188 IGQNELSH
+188 INHNELSH
-196 LSFGEFIDKTNEKDF
+196 LSLYEFIDSGSRKDF
-211 QSIWET
+211 DNIWKALN
-217 IHRKGKAKGELPVRL
+217 RKGKAKGELPVKL
-232 RSGGQKLFEFTITSN
+232 RSGVQKLFEFTITSN
-247 IINGFYMSIMRDI
+247 IISGFYMSIMRDI
-260 TEKRSMEIQLFK
+260 TEKRSMELQLFK

-284 MDAILIWSD
+284 MDAIIIWSN

-306 IFELPMNQL
+306 IFELPMNL
-315 VQRKLCDF
+315 LLKRKLCDF
-323 LVVSHQKYRCTKKK
+323 LVDSQQKYSITKRK
-337 YEKFG
+337 YAKYG
-342 EIRDELLFQ
+342 EIREELLFQ

-369 EGQHLTIFRN
+369 ENQHLTILRN

-406 GNVLFDNKYRIIDA
+406 GNVLFDNQYRIIDA
-420 NPLASDIL
+420 NPLASHIL
-428 GLSHEKI
+428 GLSHEEI
-435 KKHSLLDIISA
+435 KQHSLLDIISA
-446 YDIENLTSS
+446 YDIENLASP
-455 ARQINLEEMDNE
+455 ARQINFDEMDNE
-467 IPFLLSGKE
+467 IPFLLSSGD

-482 SFKRHIIQNMNLAIF
+482 SFKRNIIQNMNLAIF

-535 ALKGFIQLLQ
+535 ALKGFIQLLK

-587 NVTDIMQDTMDLLH
+587 HVTQIMRDTIDLLN

-606 SNVQMHLDLIETIPP
+606 SNVQMQLDLIDDIPP

-638 NAIEVMPKGGNVYV
+638 NAIEVMPDGGNIFVTI
-652 KIQPS
+652 KALDQ
-657 GPDHILISLQDEGIG
+657 DHVLISLKDEGIG
-672 ITEDKL
+672 MTEDKL

-704 EEHQGKITVE
+704 EEHQGEIMVE

-724 LTLPLRQHNE
+724 ITLPVRQNAE
-734 ERGNDE
+734 ERRNDE